1 MQKEKES
8 GTSHIP
14 WEDIKT
20 EYLTT
25 KISQR
30 VLAEKYG
37 VSASALMSRA
47 QRQHWSKDLEQ
58 INQKCKQEVV
68 EHCVESRIEA
78 VDQATRTLKKL
89 MAKIERS
96 IEKTSDSDVKSIKM
110 LTGAMR
116 DLKEIGIYE
125 VESSER
131 GDITVELKDN
141 ELEEYAK

>member
-125 VESSER
+125 VEDS
-131 GDITVELKDN
+131 GTKDVSISFEN
-141 ELEEYAK
+141 QEMNDYAD